1 MADNPWSSIQGLS
14 AIDQKLYQSQSPQV
28 EHVVPSSSDAAPDEK
43 KEVPIKRVV
52 TPQKQQQ
59 VKKHKTVEHK
69 EPQLNT
75 QLNAWITEAQND
87 TLDKL
92 YFSLRARG
100 MKLKKGELVG
110 VGIEVLAT
118 IFDEITP
125 KTIDSTL
132 LATYLNY
139 YEKQKQKKT

>member
-1 MADNPWSSIQGLS
+1 MADNPWSGIQSLS
-14 AIDQKLYQSQSPQV
+14 AIDQKLYQSQSPHV
-28 EHVVPSSSDAAPDEK
+28 APVVPSSSDAAPDEK

-52 TPQKQQQ
+52 TPQQQ
-59 VKKHKTVEHK
+59 VKKHKTVERK

-87 TLDKL
+87 TLDRL

-132 LATYLNY
+132 LATYL
-139 YEKQKQKKT
+139 